1 MSGGVDSSVAAA
13 LLKKQ
18 GFFVAGAYMKNFSE
32 ESWAGVVAAE
42 CPWRQDMADAQAV
55 CEKLSI
61 EFRSFN
67 FEKEYADRVIE
78 YFFAEYAAGRTPNPD
93 IMCNKEIKFG
103 LFLQK
108 ALELGFDYIATGHYA
123 RVRILN
129 PESGIQESPSFNSS
143 PLVGEE
149 RWGGGD
155 VGYQLLKGVDLK
167 KDQSYFL
174 CELNQ
179 EQLSKTLFPIGEYTK
194 TQVRELAR
202 NFGLPNAEKKD
213 SQGVCFIG
221 HINLR
226 EFLKQRIPERVGEI
240 VTTTGQVI
248 GQHRGAAYY
257 TIGQREGIGV
267 GGGMPYYVVQKD
279 VVKNRLVVSTKLAR
293 PPKLSGGR
301 VEGPPGLY
309 TKSVSVSDIHW
320 IGEAPKLP
328 LKCSAKIRYQ
338 QPDQECVVRLCEDS
352 DVTSE
357 DEAIPKSNGTASHKL
372 AMTKERVLNV
382 EFKEPQFASAPGQTM
397 VFYDGNRV
405 LGGGII
411 QQE

>member
-1 MSGGVDSSVAAA
+1 
-13 LLKKQ
+13 
-18 GFFVAGAYMKNFSE
+18 
-32 ESWAGVVAAE
+32 
-42 CPWRQDMADAQAV
+42 
-55 CEKLSI
+55 
-61 EFRSFN
+61 
-67 FEKEYADRVIE
+67 
-78 YFFAEYAAGRTPNPD
+78 
-93 IMCNKEIKFG
+93 MCNREIKFG

-123 RVRILN
+123 RINNVSLRAHAKQSQRDRHGLR
-129 PESGIQESPSFNSS
+129 PREDIQY
-143 PLVGEE
+143 
-149 RWGGGD
+149 D
-155 VGYQLLKGVDLK
+155 LLKGVDQK

-226 EFLKQRIPERVGEI
+226 EFLKQRIPERAGEI

-382 EFKEPQFASAPGQTM
+382 EFKEPQFAAAPGQIV
-397 VFYDGNRV
+397 VFYEGDTV
-405 LGGGII
+405 LGSAII
-411 QQE
+411 E

>member
-18 GFFVAGAYMKNFSE
+18 GFFVVGAYMKNFSE
-32 ESWAGVVAAE
+32 ESWAGVIEAE
-42 CPWRQDMADAQAV
+42 CPWKRDMADARAV
-55 CEKLSI
+55 CDKLGV

-67 FEKEYADRVIE
+67 FEKEYADKVIE
-78 YFFAEYAAGRTPNPD
+78 YFFDEYAKGRTPNPD

-103 LFLQK
+103 LFLEK
-108 ALELGFDYIATGHYA
+108 ALELRFDYIATGHYA
-123 RVRILN
+123 RISHL
-129 PESGIQESPSFNSS
+129 PST
-143 PLVGEE
+143 PY
-149 RWGGGD
+149 R
-155 VGYQLLKGVDLK
+155 LLKGVDQK

-202 NFGLPNAEKKD
+202 SFGLPNAEKKD

-226 EFLKQRIPERVGEI
+226 EFLKQRIPERIGEI

-257 TIGQREGIGV
+257 TIGQREGIGF
-267 GGGMPYYVVQKD
+267 GGGTPYYVVRKD
-279 VVKNRLVVSTKLAR
+279 VIKNKLVVA
-293 PPKLSGGR
+293 SGIKDASIYAKT
-301 VEGPPGLY
+301 V
-309 TKSVSVSDIHW
+309 KVSKIHW
-320 IGEAPKLP
+320 IGEEPNLP

-338 QPDQECVVRLCEDS
+338 QADQESVVRLCEDPEL
-352 DVTSE
+352 VE
-357 DEAIPKSNGTASHKL
+357 GDEAIPKSNEIASHKL
-372 AMTKERVLNV
+372 AMTKERALNV
-382 EFKEPQFASAPGQTM
+382 EFKEPQFAAAPGQTV
-397 VFYDGNRV
+397 VFYNGNRV
-405 LGGGII
+405 LGGGVIETGYNGI
-411 QQE
+411 